1 MAFGS
6 HGDVGDFYGWIMAY
20 DSKSLKQL
28 ASYNTAPDW
37 GQGGVWQS
45 GTGLAADDE
54 GYIYAVV
61 GNGERPSTNA
71 KKNPP
76 IVPPRNILKPVYG
89 NSILKMELNQKG
101 AEASLDVVDWFTA
114 SDTMDLNELD
124 NDFIGGPVLFDV
136 PPADGSSGHLII
148 GGGKDGKIY
157 LGDRNFLG
165 NWMAGTNR
173 RILQAEKLCSFHIHG
188 APVDLGE
195 LSRARPSLSFGAR
208 KTSYGPC
215 DLTARRST
223 PSRYRRAFM
232 DFPKMSCECRAAS

>member
-1 MAFGS
+1 M
-6 HGDVGDFYGWIMAY
+6 
-20 DSKSLKQL
+20 KQL

-45 GTGLAADDE
+45 GTGLAADED

-76 IVPPRNILKPVYG
+76 ILPPKNILKPVYG
-89 NSILKMELNQKG
+89 NSILKMELTQSGGK
-101 AEASLDVVDWFTA
+101 ASLDVVDWFTA
-114 SDTMDLNELD
+114 SDTMNLNEFD

-136 PPADGSSGHLII
+136 PPVDGSSGHLII

-165 NWMAGTNR
+165 SWMPGVNR

-188 APVDLGE
+188 APVVWENSKGE
-195 LSRARPSLSFGAR
+195 VGRFRMERERLPA
-208 KTSYGPC
+208 GPAIQRQ
-215 DLTARRST
+215 DVRRQTAIDERLRV
-223 PSRYRRAFM
+223 PRG
-232 DFPKMSCECRAAS
+232 RAADAGRDPDTLRRRRPGRQCHRLGLAPDRR